1 MPTVSQARVRIL
13 ADTSRR
19 QDGRADN
26 GGRGSSAGRRDG
38 GTPTLAAAAP
48 AREEALVLTPLERL
62 EMLCDPGSVKMI
74 RSVVRSNGMGAKAK
88 EGDGVV
94 GASGTI
100 AGRPIFCYAED
111 GRFAGGSLGKAHAD
125 TIVRILELA
134 YDARAPVVGFVES
147 AGARVQEGATA
158 LVAYAKVFRANVRLS
173 GEVPQISIVT
183 GSSAGGGCYSPALTD
198 FIVMTKGT
206 SMFLT
211 GPGVVRAVT
220 GEEVSATDLGGAR
233 VHARNGVCN
242 FVADSE
248 VDAAVLARVLLS
260 YLPQSAWERPAEI
273 ESAPPAAGD
282 PGEIVPRETSHVYD
296 VREVIRRIVD
306 GGSLLEAS
314 PRWARNMVTGF
325 ARLGGK
331 SVGVIANQ
339 ARYLGGVIDAAGA
352 EKGARFVR
360 TCNAY
365 GIPLIVLVDTPG
377 FMPGTKQ
384 ESAGII
390 RRGAKLLYAFI
401 EAEVPKLTVVL
412 RQAYGGGFITMNCKD
427 LGADFAFAWPR
438 ARIGIMGARQ
448 AVEITN
454 RREIAAADDPG
465 AMLDQLAEEYAGEH
479 QGARTA
485 ASDGVIDELVAP
497 AHTRD
502 RLNAALDALSAKRG
516 GEARLGN
523 IPL

>member
-1 MPTVSQARVRIL
+1 MSQARVR
-13 ADTSRR
+13 T
-19 QDGRADN
+19 RADMY
-26 GGRGSSAGRRDG
+26 RR
-38 GTPTLAAAAP
+38 PTLAVAAP
-48 AREEALVLTPLERL
+48 ASEEARVLTPLERL
-62 EMLCDPGSVKMI
+62 EMLCDPGSVHVI
-74 RSVVRSNGMGAKAK
+74 RSVVRSNGMGAKAR

-94 GASGTI
+94 GASATI

-111 GRFAGGSLGKAHAD
+111 GRFAGGSLGTVHAD

-147 AGARVQEGATA
+147 AGARVQEGASA
-158 LVAYAKVFRANVRLS
+158 LIAYAKVFKANVRLS
-173 GEVPQISIVT
+173 GQVPQISIVT

-198 FIVMTKGT
+198 FIVMTSGT

-211 GPGVVRAVT
+211 GPGVVRSVMGEDVT
-220 GEEVSATDLGGAR
+220 AAELGGSR

-242 FVADSE
+242 FVAETE

-260 YLPQSAWERPAEI
+260 YLPQNAWERPVEI
-273 ESAPPAAGD
+273 DPSPPASGD
-282 PGEIVPRETSHVYD
+282 PGALVPREPSRVYD
-296 VREVIRRIVD
+296 IRDVARRIVD
-306 GGSLLEAS
+306 GGSLLEVS
-314 PRWARNMVTGF
+314 PRWARNMVTAF

-339 ARYLGGVIDAAGA
+339 PRYLGGVIDAAGA

-401 EAEVPKLTVVL
+401 EADVPKLTVVV
-412 RQAYGGGFITMNCKD
+412 RQGYGGGFITMNCKE

-448 AVEITN
+448 AVEITQ
-454 RREIAAADDPG
+454 RRDIAAADDPL
-465 AMLDQLAEEYAGEH
+465 AMLDQLAEQYALEH

-497 AHTRD
+497 SETRG
-502 RLNAALDALSAKRG
+502 RLSSALDVLSAKRRG
-516 GEARLGN
+516 DASLGN
-523 IPL
+523 MPL